1 MSAWDDFLLWLTSS
15 PLRELIQGPL
25 LEGERK
31 KSTKEFLANV
41 FDSSF
46 VPPDSILK
54 EIQGVPLAA
63 NPLQDDILIWGFS
76 KYGRFNL

>member
-1 MSAWDDFLLWLTSS
+1 MSAWDDFWLWLTSS

-31 KSTKEFLANV
+31 KSAEEFLANV

-46 VPPDSILK
+46 VFPDSILK
-54 EIQGVPLAA
+54 EIQG
-63 NPLQDDILIWGFS
+63 
-76 KYGRFNL
+76 